1 MLFGNLSLLSTHNR
15 LLVHPAFQLALDW
28 LRCMPPNLSLGVY
41 ELDGSRYYVNVHT
54 YDTLAREACA
64 FEAHRHF
71 VDLQYCISGGEL
83 IDVCWRHR
91 LTEAAPYD
99 DAKDFQFYAAPDR
112 FSSLRIEAGDFA
124 VFFPDDAHRPKVS
137 DGRNGAITKL
147 VIKIHTDYFSKP

>member
-1 MLFGNLSLLSTHNR
+1 MLFGNLNIISTHNYLMTHAAFR
-15 LLVHPAFQLALDW
+15 PALQW
-28 LRCMPPNLSLGVY
+28 LRGMPSSPVPGIY
-41 ELDGSRYYVNVHT
+41 EIDGPRYYVNVHG

-64 FEAHRHF
+64 FESHRHF